1 MATKFVP
8 RYNGMYY
15 TLKSPAGPVGRH
27 LYKRALIIQAGARA
41 QVGFKTGRLKSSIH
55 IMQKA
60 TPTGQEVMIG
70 SPVKEYA
77 LIHHNGSKPHVIL
90 PRRVGGKLVFMS
102 TSGGRMRLVVTDRVN
117 HPGTK
122 PNPYLTDWLFVAVL
136 P

>member
-8 RYNGMYY
+8 RSAGMDY
-15 TLKSPAGPVGRH
+15 TLKNSVGPVGRH

-41 QVGFKTGRLKSSIH
+41 QVGFKTGKLKASIH
-55 IMQKA
+55 IMQNR
-60 TPTGQEVMIG
+60 TPLGQEVWIG
-70 SPVKEYA
+70 SPIKEYA

-90 PRRVGGKLVFMS
+90 PRAVGGKLVFMGN
-102 TSGGRMRLVVTDRVN
+102 SGGRMRLIVTDRVN

-122 PNPYLTDWLFVAVL
+122 PNPYLKDWLFVAVL